1 MAQENVGI
9 NINVQSNADKTLG
22 SLKQQLREATAEVQA
37 LSDKFGAT
45 SEQAVA
51 AAKRASELKDQ
62 IGDAKSLVDAFNPDA
77 KFKALTASLSGVAG
91 GFAAAQGAIALFGV
105 QSKEVEQA
113 LLQVQSAM
121 ALSQGLQAV
130 GESIDSFKQL
140 GAVIANSTIFLK
152 ANEMANKA
160 TAFAMRLFGVSVEA
174 TSVSFKVLK
183 GAIAATGL
191 GLLVVAIG
199 EIVSALQNYSSAAEK
214 AAEKQKQL
222 NETIT
227 KGAKTALKAEQDFLV
242 NQEKLDIA
250 RAKSRGATE
259 KEIFDIEQSFRKR
272 KAEAQIR
279 FWKETKNADVEGAQ
293 SAAAEVEKI
302 NTEAQVALLDF
313 QTKQAAAR
321 RAAEKVEAEKRKAE
335 REKLEKEIEEE
346 NQRRNEAEVKFFFD
360 RLKAIDALNAQRA
373 KEKAEQDALDKELLD
388 KATKDAEDYA
398 DKEFQLVQTSIKN
411 DRLAKDAKAKIAKE
425 EADAKIAALDATSNA
440 ITNLSLIAG
449 KETVAGKALAIA
461 ASIINTYK
469 GITTALSSA
478 PPPFNFISAAAVGA
492 AGFAAVRNI
501 VSVQV
506 PGAGGGGAS
515 VPSISAAAPIAPP
528 QPQAQTTSLDNR
540 TINAIGNQAVRAYV
554 IENDVTSN
562 QQRIAAIRQRA
573 RFG

>member
-45 SEQAVA
+45 SEQAIT
-51 AAKRASELKDQ
+51 AAKRAAELKDQ

-77 KFKALTASLSGVAG
+77 KFKALTSSLSGVAG

-105 QSKEVEQA
+105 ESKEVEKA

-140 GAVIANSTIFLK
+140 GSVIANSTIFLK

-321 RAAEKVEAEKRKAE
+321 RAAEKAEAEKRKAE

-388 KATKDAEDYA
+388 KAEKEAEDYA
-398 DKEFQLVQTSIKN
+398 DKQFQLVQTSIKN

-515 VPSISAAAPIAPP
+515 VPSISAQAPIAPP

>member
-105 QSKEVEQA
+105 ESKEVEKA

-140 GAVIANSTIFLK
+140 GAVIKNSTIFLK

-321 RAAEKVEAEKRKAE
+321 RAAEKAEADKRKAE

-346 NQRRNEAEVKFFFD
+346 NQRRNDAEVKFFFD

-388 KATKDAEDYA
+388 KAEKDAEDYA
-398 DKEFQLVQTSIKN
+398 DKQFQLVQTSIKN

-515 VPSISAAAPIAPP
+515 VPSISAGAPIAPP